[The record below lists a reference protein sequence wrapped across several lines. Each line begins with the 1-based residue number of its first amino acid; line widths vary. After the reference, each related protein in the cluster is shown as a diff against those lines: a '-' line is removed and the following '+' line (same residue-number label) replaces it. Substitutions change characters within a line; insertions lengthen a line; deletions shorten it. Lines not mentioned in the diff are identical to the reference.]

1 MKPNIPNNR
10 GIKMQINAFGQSGV
24 LITDPKITLWLCG
37 HEDEKFGTNDG
48 YLKVK
53 EVIEW
58 LVMSVL
64 GIKYGDVKKYCQEN
78 NPILVFETSR
88 GQTVE
93 SYNGVE

>member
-1 MKPNIPNNR
+1 
-10 GIKMQINAFGQSGV
+10 MQQNAFGKSGV

-48 YLKVK
+48 HMTIR

-58 LVMSVL
+58 LAMSVL

-78 NPILVFETSR
+78 NPLLVFETSH
-88 GQTVE
+88 GQTVTR
-93 SYNGVE
+93 YNGVE